1 MVSTKPWTGLR
12 RVYLDATAEAQRR
25 GDRRVGTEHLILA
38 LLADPDSVTA
48 RALGVDLD
56 SARAALNVLD
66 RQALAYLG
74 IHATFQSSTIPGRP
88 RERLR
93 LTPAASAT
101 FTGLR
106 GGAGHILLALVS
118 RERPDPAAELLDAL
132 GVDRAAIRDRLKES

>member
-12 RVYLDATAEAQRR
+12 RVYLDASAEAQRR
-25 GDRRVGTEHLILA
+25 GDRRVGTEHLVLA

-56 SARAALNVLD
+56 SARAALDVLD
-66 RQALAYLG
+66 RQALEYLG

-106 GGAGHILLALVS
+106 GGTRQVLLALVS
-118 RERPDPAAELLDAL
+118 RECPDPATELLDAL